1 MAVKVAINGFG
12 RIGRM
17 ILRAWLESGRKDLEI
32 VAINDL
38 AEMET
43 SLHLLKYDSVHGIL
57 NQDISFQGDKIIIGK
72 KEVFLMSEADPKKLN
87 WKKQNIDIVFECT
100 GRFTS
105 KESAS
110 VHLKGGAKKVLI
122 SAPGT
127 EVDNTIVYGV
137 NHETLKPSHT
147 VVSNASCTTN
157 CMAPVAMVLDN
168 FFGIESGFMT
178 TIHAYTSDQRLIDTA
193 HKDLRRARAAGLS
206 MIPTSTGAGR
216 SVGEVL
222 PQLKGKLDG
231 TAVRVPVPNVSMVDF
246 VFSSKKPLTIAE
258 INNAVSGAA
267 DGKLK
272 GVLQVE
278 SKPLVST
285 DFNHNP
291 HSSIFDLTQ
300 TNIVGDKMG
309 RVVAWYDNEWGFSN
323 RMMDTAVYMMAL

>member
-1 MAVKVAINGFG
+1 MTTKVAINGFG

-17 ILRAWLESGRKDLEI
+17 IFRAWLESGRDDIEI

-38 AEMET
+38 ADMET

-57 NQDISFQGDKIIIGK
+57 KQDINHQGDKILVNN
-72 KEVFLMSEADPKKLN
+72 KEITVKSEANPEKLN
-87 WKKQNIDIVFECT
+87 WKKHSVDIVFECT

-105 KESAS
+105 KDNAS
-110 VHLKGGAKKVLI
+110 VHLKAGAKKVLI

-127 EVDNTIVYGV
+127 DVDNTVVYGV
-137 NHETLKPSHT
+137 NHETLKASHT

-157 CMAPVAMVLDN
+157 CLAPVAMILDE
-168 FFGIESGFMT
+168 FFGIEQGFMT
-178 TIHAYTSDQRLIDTA
+178 TIHAYTGDQRLVDMA

-206 MIPTSTGAGR
+206 MIPASTGAAKA
-216 SVGEVL
+216 VGLVL
-222 PQLKGKLDG
+222 PKLAGKLDG
-231 TAVRVPVPNVSMVDF
+231 TAVRIPVPNVSMVDL
-246 VFSSKKPLTIAE
+246 VFNATKPMTAAE
-258 INNAVSGAA
+258 INNAISGAA

-272 GVLQVE
+272 GILQAE

-300 TNIVGDKMG
+300 TIVTGDKMG

-323 RMMDTAVYMMAL
+323 RMMDTAVYMMGL